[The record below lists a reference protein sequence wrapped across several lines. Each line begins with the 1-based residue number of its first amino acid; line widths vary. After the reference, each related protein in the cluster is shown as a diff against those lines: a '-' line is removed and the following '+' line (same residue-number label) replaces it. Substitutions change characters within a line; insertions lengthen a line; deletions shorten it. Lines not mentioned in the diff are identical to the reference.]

1 MSEKDTKH
9 LGVGQDVDGNTP
21 LHLAVMTW
29 HSKSITCLASSSEIL
44 KLRNKSGKRARDI
57 IESNVKPNYIFHEVC
72 LIPFH
77 TTHLIPQ
84 MIYTTNDLYAIHKTG
99 FEPVNSLTRPAVT
112 MDHRDYVNT
121 LLLVAALVATVTFAA
136 GFTVPGGFNSNA
148 ENPNLGRATLASNP
162 TLFIFL
168 LLDIL
173 AMQCSVA
180 TIAILIWAQSG
191 DPKLIL
197 SSLHVALPLLLIALL
212 SMPLAFLFGVI
223 TAIGHMTWLLVTI
236 CIIWYLFFFWAIFIL
251 GPHVMLQRSHV
262 SPNLAGDFLV
272 IFIQYKKILEAI
284 VDWIQYIF
292 CNRSLSHK
300 ARHRWAARH
309 GSAN

>member
-1 MSEKDTKH
+1 MWTD
-9 LGVGQDVDGNTP
+9 TP
-21 LHLAVMTW
+21 LHLAVMNW

-57 IESNVKPNYIFHEVC
+57 IESNVKPNYIFHERWT
-72 LIPFH
+72 LA
-77 TTHLIPQ
+77 LL
-84 MIYTTNDLYAIHKTG
+84 LYAIHKTD
-99 FEPVNSLTRPAVT
+99 FEPVKSLTRPAVPR
-112 MDHRDYVNT
+112 DPKNNRDYVNT
-121 LLLVAALVATVTFAA
+121 LLLVATLVATVTFAA
-136 GFTVPGGFNSNA
+136 GFTVPGGFNSDPDK
-148 ENPNLGRATLASNP
+148 PNLGRATLASNP

-272 IFIQYKKILEAI
+272 TFIQYKKLLEAI

-292 CNRSLSHK
+292 C
-300 ARHRWAARH
+300 
-309 GSAN
+309 